1 MSNGTNFFRQ
11 NSPCPSSLPMKK
23 QPSLAE
29 SGLFRDCILQDMGND
44 FSALTGTADIR
55 FVPAI

>member
-1 MSNGTNFFRQ
+1 
-11 NSPCPSSLPMKK
+11 MKK